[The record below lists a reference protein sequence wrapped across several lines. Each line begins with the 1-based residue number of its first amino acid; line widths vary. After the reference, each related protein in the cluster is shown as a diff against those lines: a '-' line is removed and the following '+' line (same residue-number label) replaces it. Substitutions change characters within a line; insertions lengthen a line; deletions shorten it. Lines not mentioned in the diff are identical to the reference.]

1 MEIQIVMI
9 NDDRTGR
16 LKRRTVNVEG
26 FARAVGEKAAQTDK
40 TIISAEHGGTV
51 CNSYGYAAE
60 TEVCVCVA
68 LAVPGGAVV
77 AVYAGQIQANKATL
91 AGAAGACLPVAR
103 PVFDWRYGDKLADAA
118 RCATIAE
125 ACADLVSAGVPA
137 DLLKTPQELIY
148 LGKVG
153 A

>member
-1 MEIQIVMI
+1 MRTFMLSAHLSEIDQFLRRFQQI
-9 NDDRTGR
+9 
-16 LKRRTVNVEG
+16 RRN
-26 FARAVGEKAAQTDK
+26 ASAVGEKAAQTDK

-77 AVYAGQIQANKATL
+77 AVYAGQIQANTATV